1 MSANRIL
8 TTHVGS
14 LPRPQNVVD
23 LLFAQDRGEPYD
35 PAVFD
40 ETMQRA
46 VGDAVKLQAQSGV
59 DVVSDGEMSK
69 ISYATYIRHRLTGFE
84 PGDVPRATPQDLDDF
99 PEYRDKIA
107 AMGAT
112 PKYLRPI
119 CKGPIG
125 VKNLEPLHADIARLK
140 KAVAET
146 PGVQGFMTAASPG
159 TIAVFQPNEYY
170 KSHEAYLEAL
180 ASAMR
185 EEYETIVNSGLM
197 LSVDCP
203 DLGMG
208 RHIRFRGVDD
218 DEFVRNAMLQ
228 VEALNHALAGVPA
241 DRVRMHICWGNYEG
255 PHTRD
260 IPLAKVVGAVLKAK
274 PAQIL
279 LEGANPRHEHEW
291 ELWKKHKL
299 PAGKILVPGVID
311 TSCNFVEHPQLVA
324 QRILRYA
331 ELLGRDRVIAGT
343 DCGFG
348 TFAGFGAVYPT
359 LCWMKLKSLREG
371 ADIASKQL
379 WGKSTKKA
387 APAKAAKKV
396 VAKQAAGKA
405 ASKTTAPKKAAP
417 KKAAP
422 KKAIAK
428 KVAAKKK
435 IAKRR

>member
-1 MSANRIL
+1 MSDLPKEANLLSPSRNRIP

-14 LPRPQNVVD
+14 LPRPQDVVD

-35 PAVFD
+35 QAQFD
-40 ETMQRA
+40 QTMQRA
-46 VGDAVKLQAQSGV
+46 VADAVKLQAQAGV
-59 DVVSDGEMSK
+59 DFVSDGEMSK

-84 PGDVPRATPQDLDDF
+84 PGNVPRATPQDLDDF

-125 VKNLEPLHADIARLK
+125 VKNLEPLHNDIARLK

-146 PGVQGFMTAASPG
+146 KGVEGFMTAASPG

-170 KSHEAYLEAL
+170 PSHEAYLEAL

-185 EEYETIVNSGLM
+185 EEYETIVNAGLL

-208 RHIRFRGVDD
+208 RHIRFRDVDD
-218 DEFVRNAMLQ
+218 KEFVRNAHVQ
-228 VEALNHALAGVPA
+228 VEALNHALAKVPA
-241 DRVRMHICWGNYEG
+241 ERVRMHICWGNYEG

-260 IPLAKVVGAVLKAK
+260 IPLAKVLGAVLKAK
-274 PAQIL
+274 PSQL
-279 LEGANPRHEHEW
+279 LIEGANPRHEHEW
-291 ELWKKHKL
+291 ELWKTRKL
-299 PAGKILVPGVID
+299 PAGKILVPGVLD

-324 QRILRYA
+324 QRILRYTSA
-331 ELLGRDRVIAGT
+331 VGRDRVIAGT

-359 LCWMKLKSLREG
+359 LCWMKLRSLREG

-379 WGKSTKKA
+379 WAKA
-387 APAKAAKKV
+387 AP
-396 VAKQAAGKA
+396 Q
-405 ASKTTAPKKAAP
+405 KAAP
-417 KKAAP
+417 KKAAA
-422 KKAIAK
+422 KKAAPQKAALKRAAAHEKKTPAK
-428 KVAAKKK
+428 KAGR
-435 IAKRR
+435 KR